1 MKKKYLKKNIVII
14 ILISF
19 FVSIISSTSVFADS
33 SETTSVDE
41 MWSSASSWFGNVETA
56 NNSQPAVSIVSEFSS
71 IVNVIGTTVIVIATI
86 ILGIKYIIGSV
97 ESKTEVKENL
107 ITLLIAC
114 IFFFGWQGIS
124 AILIPGGRLVWS
136 NVNDAS
142 YKNLVGRVFSSIV
155 FVLNVA
161 TIAAIIYV
169 GVRYIFSGASGKADL
184 KARSPYFFIGIIMAF
199 CSVSFLTFVSNV
211 INEVF

>member
-1 MKKKYLKKNIVII
+1 M
-14 ILISF
+14 
-19 FVSIISSTSVFADS
+19 
-33 SETTSVDE
+33 
-41 MWSSASSWFGNVETA
+41 
-56 NNSQPAVSIVSEFSS
+56 
-71 IVNVIGTTVIVIATI
+71 
-86 ILGIKYIIGSV
+86 
-97 ESKTEVKENL
+97 
-107 ITLLIAC
+107 
-114 IFFFGWQGIS
+114 
-124 AILIPGGRLVWS
+124 VWS

>member
-1 MKKKYLKKNIVII
+1 MKKMYLKKIIVVIMF
-14 ILISF
+14 ISF
-19 FVSIISSTSVFADS
+19 FVSIVSSTSVFADS
-33 SETTSVDE
+33 SETTGVNE
-41 MWSSASSWFGNVETA
+41 MWSRASSWFGKIETA
-56 NNSQPAVSIVSEFSS
+56 NNSQQAVSIVSEFSS
-71 IVNVIGTTVIVIATI
+71 IINVIGTTVIVIAT
-86 ILGIKYIIGSV
+86 
-97 ESKTEVKENL
+97 EVKESL

-155 FVLNVA
+155 FILNIA

-211 INEVF
+211 INDMF